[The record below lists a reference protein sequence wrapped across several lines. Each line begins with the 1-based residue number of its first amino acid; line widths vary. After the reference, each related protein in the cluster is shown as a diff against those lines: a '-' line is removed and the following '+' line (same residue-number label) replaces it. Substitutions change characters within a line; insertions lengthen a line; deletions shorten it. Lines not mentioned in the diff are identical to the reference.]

1 MTGEGRRTCAGRRP
15 DESPLSVTAR
25 IRAKPLTVD
34 PMKLHGLS
42 TCLLTLLLVRNT
54 FGTQSSVHCPTN
66 KRYKALGELSSVTNQ
81 PLPRVLLYSFEG
93 SGNTW
98 TRSLLENATG
108 NVVNRVVISESVL
121 IVP

>member
-1 MTGEGRRTCAGRRP
+1 MKDAGLRP
-15 DESPLSVTAR
+15 DESPLAVTAR

-34 PMKLHGLS
+34 PILKMKLHGLS

-54 FGTQSSVHCPTN
+54 FGTNSSVQCPTN

-108 NVVNRVVISESVL
+108 NAVNLVVIFGL